1 MYNFLS
7 YDKLSTCSYP
17 VTGKVTIPKKRVISR
32 VRFTIKEDQELINV
46 VSTFGSNNWNK
57 ISEELSKQAGFMKTA
72 KQCRDRYLNYL
83 SPNIQNKKEWTIEE
97 DKCLIFYHLLYPNRW
112 HFITQFLPGRSEV
125 SIKNRYKQIENETM
139 NYMRPIIQSEQ
150 KCKEIISDNIFE
162 LRTYFNQF
170 NNSKNS
176 LIRSIIDD
184 SSQIYDK
191 YIKNSL
197 SKCKQVKNKSIND
210 KKDALINDLFL
221 K

>member
-1 MYNFLS
+1 MIVIQYSNFIFFNLQIMYNLS
-7 YDKLSTCSYP
+7 SNDKLSSCSYP
-17 VTGKVTIPKKRVISR
+17 VTTKGTIPKKRVISR

-57 ISEELSKQAGFMKTA
+57 ISEEFS

-97 DKCLIFYHLLYPNRW
+97 DKCLIFYYLLYPNRW

-150 KCKEIISDNIFE
+150 KYKEIISDNIFE

-170 NNSKNS
+170 NNSKIS

-184 SSQIYDK
+184 SSKIYDRCK
-191 YIKNSL
+191 KNGL
-197 SKCKQVKNKSIND
+197 SKCNK
-210 KKDALINDLFL
+210 
-221 K
+221 